1 VKIDRFIDGSK
12 ELMEHCGRE
21 GVPHSKPFT
30 AAAQTLVPGQAV
42 SRGGSPDAAQV
53 KAALASTDKRALQTL
68 LDVRCA
74 PEHADVVDEM
84 RKAWRGQGT
93 PGSTLLSDCVVQAVI
108 ARCLIQTDSAV
119 PAEKAE
125 MAEATSFLR
134 SAIHS
139 DDVMAVVAAV
149 QGLAIV
155 NAGQDVPSI
164 AEVPH
169 RMPGMLNAVVRI
181 LGFTCGDNNLK
192 TIAAIR
198 QKATTQKLRDQ
209 IDAVYGSVEPVR
221 KEKCEDSR

>member
-1 VKIDRFIDGSK
+1 
-12 ELMEHCGRE
+12 
-21 GVPHSKPFT
+21 
-30 AAAQTLVPGQAV
+30 
-42 SRGGSPDAAQV
+42 
-53 KAALASTDKRALQTL
+53 
-68 LDVRCA
+68 
-74 PEHADVVDEM
+74 
-84 RKAWRGQGT
+84 
-93 PGSTLLSDCVVQAVI
+93 
-108 ARCLIQTDSAV
+108 
-119 PAEKAE
+119 
-125 MAEATSFLR
+125 LR